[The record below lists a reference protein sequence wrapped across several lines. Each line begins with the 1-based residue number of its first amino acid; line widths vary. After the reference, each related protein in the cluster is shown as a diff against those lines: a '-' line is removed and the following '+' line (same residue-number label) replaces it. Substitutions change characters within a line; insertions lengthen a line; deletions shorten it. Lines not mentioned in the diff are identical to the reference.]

1 MKRLGELLRSSGF
14 LITAV
19 VIMLTPI
26 LFDIE
31 PIGELTE
38 PYKNTRDA
46 IYALVGVLITANLIN
61 VWIKQRGEKR
71 DRERF
76 AGVSVV
82 AYRSIAQAVN
92 DAGRMLLAPV
102 IGADLYSSAI
112 PGFGPEDFIHD
123 VKNLRAAKL
132 KTDFLPT
139 TGEWD
144 RDFDLARLE
153 PNLLALCQLPD
164 FPAEMFRRTS
174 RARRLLQES
183 MATWTPVVLNV
194 PGINE
199 PLSGAWK
206 FSEDT
211 VKLLEAW
218 RALMVSRIK
227 EQPTEE
233 HVSTAIAQYLVT
245 IKQYQSWIREIR
257 PRLDLPT
264 PAAPTPEALSEGAR
278 RTSRRQ

>member
-1 MKRLGELLRSSGF
+1 MKRLGELIQSSWF
-14 LITAV
+14 LVAAI

-26 LFDIE
+26 LFDFE
-31 PIGELTE
+31 PFGSITE
-38 PYKNTRDA
+38 PYENTRDA
-46 IYALVGVLITANLIN
+46 VYGLVGVLITANLIN

-218 RALMVSRIK
+218 RALMVARIK

-233 HVSTAIAQYLVT
+233 HVSTAIGQYLVT
-245 IKQYQSWIREIR
+245 VKQYQSWIREIR
-257 PRLDLPT
+257 PRLNLPT
-264 PAAPTPEALSEGAR
+264 PAAVTPESSSEGTRRSAR
-278 RTSRRQ
+278 RQ